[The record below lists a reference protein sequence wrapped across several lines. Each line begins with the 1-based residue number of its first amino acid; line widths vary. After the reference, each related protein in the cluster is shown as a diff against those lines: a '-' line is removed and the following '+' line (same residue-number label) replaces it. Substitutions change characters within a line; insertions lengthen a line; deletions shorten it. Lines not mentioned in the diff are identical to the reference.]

1 MKSMMEDTVLTSLEK
16 QRLVVNE
23 TSDKVDYLQS
33 KVITIEKHLPV
44 MIQEILEFYFDKKVN
59 DLLARLVTKDDFKQ
73 ALSVKLDY
81 KIFRDHEKM
90 VSSDRTQENKNMQY
104 EEKLFELERTFQQYP
119 TKDDLAQEMREKA
132 NCSALQELEN
142 NFHAF

>member
-1 MKSMMEDTVLTSLEK
+1 MKTMMEDTVLTSLEK

-81 KIFRDHEKM
+81 KIFHDHEKM

>member
-1 MKSMMEDTVLTSLEK
+1 MLTSLEK

>member
-1 MKSMMEDTVLTSLEK
+1 MLTSLEK

-33 KVITIEKHLPV
+33 KVIPIEKPLPV

>member
-1 MKSMMEDTVLTSLEK
+1 MKTMMEDTVLTSLEK